1 MNNMKIIALVTLYN
15 PDSALVERLS
25 KLSPQVSEIVL
36 LDNSPS
42 SLSEKMLYEI
52 KMLKT
57 CVYHFF
63 GKNLG
68 LSAAF
73 NWALKNLAEAKS
85 SDFMIFFDQDSC
97 VAENLVQKLVDDFLR
112 ISKKAKIG
120 CLGPVYFDST
130 VKKYSGI
137 TERSEIVE
145 ENVYEVSEI
154 ITSSMITT
162 YKILEGT
169 GFWDES
175 IFLDYADF
183 ELCWRMKKFGYRT
196 FITKD
201 CALSHSLGTGFLE
214 INFLFKKLT
223 FNYSSPL
230 REYYQTRAAIKLLK
244 RNYIPKNWRRNFIFN
259 LTFRIW
265 IFLAH
270 LPKKRSRLRNFLCGL
285 FDGIKN
291 KSGEK

>member
-73 NWALKNLAEAKS
+73 NWALKNLDEAKS

-183 ELCWRMKKFGYRT
+183 ELCWRMKKVGYRT

-201 CALSHSLGTGFLE
+201 CVLSHSLGTGFLE

-265 IFLAH
+265 IFLAY
-270 LPKKRSRLRNFLCGL
+270 LPKKRIRLRNFLCGL